1 LEKEEKIMTVAEPAV
16 SFASDREAII
26 DMIRA
31 MPPGS
36 LIDDIIDALCL
47 RRDIELRLKEADR
60 PSIPVREVFSRID
73 APLIQEQARHRF

>member
-1 LEKEEKIMTVAEPAV
+1 MTVAEPAV

-31 MPPGS
+31 KPGS